1 MTLTIDLSILKSIVS
16 SGPTPLFATISGA
29 HLYGFHSPDSDV
41 DLRGSFILPLNDV
54 LRLKKPNETLTLS
67 EVHNHVEID
76 WVAHDIHKF
85 ARMMT
90 RRNGYVLEQLYS
102 PLIVIG
108 GEFLDELREIGQG
121 CIIRHL
127 YHHYR
132 GFAHR
137 QLKLLE
143 TPDPSIKDLL
153 YAYRVLLT
161 GIHVL
166 KTGEIEAN
174 LTKLNDRFKL
184 PGITDL
190 IIRKSTGT
198 EFGNLLPADLEIHH
212 PRLLTLETQLTEAFD
227 HSDLPDEPTTYQA
240 LDDFVVRVRLQ
251 LGGHER

>member
-1 MTLTIDLSILKSIVS
+1 MDLNILKTIVT

-29 HLYGFHSPDSDV
+29 HLYGFESPDSDV
-41 DLRGSFILPLNDV
+41 ELRGSFVLALNDV
-54 LRLKKPNETLTLS
+54 LRLKKSDETLTLS
-67 EVHNHVEID
+67 EVHNQVEID

-90 RRNGYVLEQLYS
+90 HRNGYVLEQLYS

-137 QLKLLE
+137 QFKLLNVPIP
-143 TPDPSIKDLL
+143 TIKDLL
-153 YAYRVLLT
+153 YSYRVLLT

-166 KTGEIEAN
+166 QTGEIEAN
-174 LTKLNDRFKL
+174 LIKLNDRFKL
-184 PGITDL
+184 PGVNDL
-190 IIRKSTGT
+190 IVQKSSGT
-198 EFGNLLPADLEIHH
+198 ESGGLSANELKTHLPQLSA
-212 PRLLTLETQLTEAFD
+212 LETRMEEAFD
-227 HSDLPDEPTTYQA
+227 KSCLPDEPTTYPA
-240 LDDFVVRVRLQ
+240 LDDFIVRIRLE
-251 LGGHER
+251 LGRHERH